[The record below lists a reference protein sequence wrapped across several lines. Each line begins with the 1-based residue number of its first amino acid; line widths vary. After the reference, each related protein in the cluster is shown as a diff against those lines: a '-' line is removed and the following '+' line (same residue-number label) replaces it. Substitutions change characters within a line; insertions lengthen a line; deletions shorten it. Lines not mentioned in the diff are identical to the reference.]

1 MKINYATGFQS
12 LLKHYRKAGDKAHL
26 EELYGLLRKVID
38 DAELTPEGREGYM
51 NFINEAYEG
60 K

>member
-1 MKINYATGFQS
+1 VVFQS
-12 LLKHYRKAGDKAHL
+12 LLKHYREAGDKAHL
-26 EELYGLLRKVID
+26 EELYGLLRKVIND
-38 DAELTPEGREGYM
+38 VGLTPEIREGYI